1 MQYAMCIQLFNS
13 INPPRL
19 ALCMIKT
26 FGLVVRIFPEGRGAA
41 AYLRLVPFC
50 LICISLSETC
60 TCHKA
65 FYKYFCG
72 FGIRKTTKIL
82 WLDLQSLK
90 IVSDFQKK

>member
-1 MQYAMCIQLFNS
+1 MFLWLWDGTEENLF
-13 INPPRL
+13 I
-19 ALCMIKT
+19 
-26 FGLVVRIFPEGRGAA
+26 
-41 AYLRLVPFC
+41 VPFC
-50 LICISLSETC
+50 LICISLGETC

>member
-1 MQYAMCIQLFNS
+1 MS
-13 INPPRL
+13 H
-19 ALCMIKT
+19 
-26 FGLVVRIFPEGRGAA
+26 GAA
-41 AYLRLVPFC
+41 LVTGYTTVPGAGEVTPEIVPFC
-50 LICISLSETC
+50 LICISLGETC